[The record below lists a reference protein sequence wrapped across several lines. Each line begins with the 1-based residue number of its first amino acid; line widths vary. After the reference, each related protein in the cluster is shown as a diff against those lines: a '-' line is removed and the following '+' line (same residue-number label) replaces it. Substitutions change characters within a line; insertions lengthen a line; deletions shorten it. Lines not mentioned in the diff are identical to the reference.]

1 MENRKGPRA
10 SEPARNRP
18 TSQTTLHLPLSI
30 FLLSIILS
38 GCAAPAEPLERKAP
52 VPKGVTDLIAVQA
65 GNDVVLR
72 FTLPKETVD
81 RRPLKQLPAIEIY
94 RVIRPTGSATLAAPA
109 ISPAPRLILTIPSA
123 MVDQYSEQG
132 HIRAVDSLKAEDF
145 QPNEGEVAEYSV
157 RTRASTKK
165 ESADS
170 NSVILRIYPV
180 ADPITDLKVETTHS
194 GILLTWTPP
203 QKSLAGSAPTIVKY
217 HVYRSEL
224 DTAGTAAANV
234 AENPK
239 QKTPLLK
246 IGESE
251 AATYRDTLA
260 ELEKTYNYSVRSVT
274 QSPSGVIESGD
285 SNLAR
290 VTPHDAFPP
299 AVPQGLV
306 AVFVPSVSETPAHID
321 LSWAINSETDIAGYN
336 VYRSEQE
343 GAPGTRLNLELLL
356 TPAFRDMNAGSGRR
370 YLYTVTAV
378 DRSGNESPASAA
390 APGGVPAENQPA
402 P

>member
-1 MENRKGPRA
+1 M
-10 SEPARNRP
+10 RP
-18 TSQTTLHLPLSI
+18 TSQTIFHFPLSF
-30 FLLSIILS
+30 FLLSILLG
-38 GCAAPAEPLERKAP
+38 GCAAPAEPLERRAP
-52 VPKGVTDLIAVQA
+52 VPKAVSDLVAVQA
-65 GNDVVLR
+65 GNDIVLR

-94 RVIRPTGSATLAAPA
+94 RMIRPVGSATPAAPSV
-109 ISPAPRLILTIPSA
+109 SPAPRLILTIPPA
-123 MVDQYSEQG
+123 MVDQYSDQG

-145 QPNEGEVAEYSV
+145 QPDEEEVAEYSV

-170 NSVILRIYPV
+170 NFVILRIYPA

-203 QKSLAGSAPTIVKY
+203 QKTLVGSVPTIAKY
-217 HVYRSEL
+217 DVYRSEL
-224 DTAGTAAANV
+224 DTAGTPAANDV
-234 AENPK
+234 ENLK
-239 QKTPLLK
+239 QKTPLLE

-251 AATYRDTLA
+251 ATTYRDTLA
-260 ELEKTYNYSVRSVT
+260 VLGKTYLYSVRSVVRY
-274 QSPSGVIESGD
+274 PNGVIESGD

-290 VTPHDAFPP
+290 MTPSDVFPP
-299 AVPQGLV
+299 AAPQGLV
-306 AVFVPSVSETPAHID
+306 VVFVPPVGGAPAHIE

-343 GAPGTRLNLELLL
+343 GAPGSSLNPELLL
-356 TPAFRDMNAGSGRR
+356 TPVFRDMNAVPGRC

>member
-18 TSQTTLHLPLSI
+18 TSQTTFLFPLSF
-30 FLLSIILS
+30 FLLSILLG
-38 GCAAPAEPLERKAP
+38 GCAAPAEPLERRAP
-52 VPKGVTDLIAVQA
+52 VPKAVTDLVAVQA

-81 RRPLKQLPAIEIY
+81 HRPLKQLPAIEIY
-94 RVIRPTGSATLAAPA
+94 RVIRPIGSATPAAPA

-123 MVDQYSEQG
+123 MLDQYSEQG

-145 QPNEGEVAEYSV
+145 QPDEQEVAEYSV
-157 RTRASTKK
+157 RTRASAKK

-170 NSVILRIYPV
+170 NSVILRIYP
-180 ADPITDLKVETTHS
+180 APDPITDVKVETTHS
-194 GILLTWTPP
+194 GILLIWTPP
-203 QKSLAGSAPTIVKY
+203 QKTLVGSATTIAKY

-224 DTAGTAAANV
+224 DTTGNAAANV

-260 ELEKTYNYSVRSVT
+260 ELGRTYVYSVRSVT
-274 QSPSGVIESGD
+274 QNPSGVIESAD
-285 SNLAR
+285 SNLAT
-290 VTPHDAFPP
+290 VTPHDVFPP
-299 AVPQGLV
+299 AAPQGLV
-306 AVFVPSVSETPAHID
+306 VVFVPSVGEAPAHIE

-343 GAPGTRLNLELLL
+343 GAPGTRLNPDLLL
-356 TPAFRDMNAGSGRR
+356 TPAFRDMNAVSGRR
-370 YLYTVTAV
+370 YLYRVTAV

>member
-1 MENRKGPRA
+1 M
-10 SEPARNRP
+10 RP
-18 TSQTTLHLPLSI
+18 TSQTIFHFPLSF
-30 FLLSIILS
+30 FLFSLLLG
-38 GCAAPAEPLERKAP
+38 GCAAPAEPLERRAP
-52 VPKGVTDLIAVQA
+52 VPKAVSDLVAVQA
-65 GNDVVLR
+65 GNDIVLR
-72 FTLPKETVD
+72 FTPPKETVD

-94 RVIRPTGSATLAAPA
+94 RMIRPVGSATPVAPSV
-109 ISPAPRLILTIPSA
+109 SPAPRLILTIPPA
-123 MVDQYSEQG
+123 MVDQYSDQG

-145 QPNEGEVAEYSV
+145 QPDEEEVAEYSV

-170 NSVILRIYPV
+170 NFVMLRIYPA

-203 QKSLAGSAPTIVKY
+203 QKTLVGSAPTIAKY
-217 HVYRSEL
+217 DVYRSEL
-224 DTAGTAAANV
+224 DTAGTPAANDV
-234 AENPK
+234 ENLK
-239 QKTPLLK
+239 QNTPLLE

-251 AATYRDTLA
+251 ATTYRDTLA
-260 ELEKTYNYSVRSVT
+260 VLGKTYLYSVRGVVRY
-274 QSPSGVIESGD
+274 PNGVIESGD

-290 VTPHDAFPP
+290 MKPSDVFPP
-299 AVPQGLV
+299 AAPQGLV
-306 AVFVPSVSETPAHID
+306 VVFVPPVGGAPAHIE
-321 LSWAINSETDIAGYN
+321 LSWAINSETDVAGYN
-336 VYRSEQE
+336 VYRSDQE
-343 GAPGTRLNLELLL
+343 DSPGTSLNPELLL
-356 TPAFRDMNAGSGRR
+356 TPAFRDMNAVPGRR

>member
-1 MENRKGPRA
+1 MENRKGARA

-18 TSQTTLHLPLSI
+18 TSHTIPRFPFSI
-30 FLLSIILS
+30 FLVSILLG

-52 VPKGVTDLIAVQA
+52 VPKAVTDLAAVQA

-94 RVIRPTGSATLAAPA
+94 RVIRPAGPATPA
-109 ISPAPRLILTIPSA
+109 VPAVSPAPRLTLTIPSA
-123 MVDQYSEQG
+123 MVDQYSDQG

-145 QPNEGEVAEYSV
+145 RPNEESVAEYIV
-157 RTRASTKK
+157 RTRASAKK

-170 NSVILRIYPV
+170 NSAILRIYPA
-180 ADPITDLKVETTHS
+180 ADPIADLRVENTPS
-194 GILLTWTPP
+194 GVVLNWTPP
-203 QKSLAGSAPTIVKY
+203 QKTLVGAAPTIAKY
-217 HVYRSEL
+217 HVYRAEL
-224 DTAGTAAANV
+224 DTAGTAATN
-234 AENPK
+234 EGQNPK
-239 QKTPLLK
+239 PKTPLLK

-251 AATYRDTLA
+251 SATYRDTLA
-260 ELEKTYNYSVRSVT
+260 ELGKTYIYSVRSVA
-274 QSPSGVIESGD
+274 QYPNALIESGD
-285 SNLAR
+285 SNMVKL
-290 VTPHDAFPP
+290 TPKDTFPP
-299 AVPQGLV
+299 AAPQGLV
-306 AVFVPSVSETPAHID
+306 VVFVPAVGEAPAHID

-343 GAPGTRLNLELLL
+343 SASGTRLNLELLL
-356 TPAFRDMNAGSGRR
+356 TPAFRDMNAVPGRR

-390 APGGVPAENQPA
+390 VPGGVPAESQPA

>member
-1 MENRKGPRA
+1 M
-10 SEPARNRP
+10 RP
-18 TSQTTLHLPLSI
+18 TSQTIFHFPLSF
-30 FLLSIILS
+30 FLLSILLG
-38 GCAAPAEPLERKAP
+38 GCAAPAEPLERRAP
-52 VPKGVTDLIAVQA
+52 VPKAVSDLVAVQA
-65 GNDVVLR
+65 GNDIVLR

-94 RVIRPTGSATLAAPA
+94 RMIRPVGSATPAAPSV
-109 ISPAPRLILTIPSA
+109 SPAPRLILTIPPA
-123 MVDQYSEQG
+123 MVDQYSDQG

-145 QPNEGEVAEYSV
+145 QPDEEEVAEYSV

-170 NSVILRIYPV
+170 NFVILRIYPA
-180 ADPITDLKVETTHS
+180 ADPVTDLKVETTHS

-203 QKSLAGSAPTIVKY
+203 QKTLVGSVPTIAKY
-217 HVYRSEL
+217 DVYRSEL
-224 DTAGTAAANV
+224 DTAGTPAANDV
-234 AENPK
+234 ENLK
-239 QKTPLLK
+239 QKTPLLE

-251 AATYRDTLA
+251 ATTYRDTLA
-260 ELEKTYNYSVRSVT
+260 VLGKTYLYSVRSVVRY
-274 QSPSGVIESGD
+274 PNGVIESGD

-290 VTPHDAFPP
+290 MTPSDVFPP
-299 AVPQGLV
+299 TAPQGLV
-306 AVFVPSVSETPAHID
+306 VVFVPPVGGAPAHIE

-343 GAPGTRLNLELLL
+343 GAPGTSLNPELLL
-356 TPAFRDMNAGSGRR
+356 TPVFRDMNAVPGRR

>member
-18 TSQTTLHLPLSI
+18 TSKTILRFPLPI
-30 FLLSIILS
+30 FLLSIFLG
-38 GCAAPAEPLERKAP
+38 GCAAPAEPLERRAQ
-52 VPKGVTDLIAVQA
+52 VPKAVTDLVAVQA
-65 GNDVVLR
+65 GNVVVLR

-94 RVIRPTGSATLAAPA
+94 RVVRPAGSATPAAPSV
-109 ISPAPRLILTIPSA
+109 SPAPQLILTIPSA
-123 MVDQYSEQG
+123 MVDQYSDQG

-145 QPNEGEVAEYSV
+145 RPDEEEVAEYAV

-165 ESADS
+165 ESEDS
-170 NSVILRIYPV
+170 NSVILRIYPAV
-180 ADPITDLKVETTHS
+180 DPIADLKAETTQS
-194 GILLTWTPP
+194 GISLTWTPP
-203 QKSLAGSAPTIVKY
+203 QKTLVGSAPAIAKY

-224 DTAGTAAANV
+224 DTVGAAAANV
-234 AENPK
+234 AESPK

-251 AATYRDTLA
+251 AATFRDTLA
-260 ELEKTYNYSVRSVT
+260 ELGKTYVYSVRSVA
-274 QSPSGVIESGD
+274 QYPNGVIESGD

-290 VTPHDAFPP
+290 VTPRDTFPP
-299 AVPQGLV
+299 AAPQGLV
-306 AVFVPSVSETPAHID
+306 VVFVPPVGEAPAHIE
-321 LSWAINSETDIAGYN
+321 LSWAINPETDVAGYN
-336 VYRSEQE
+336 VYRSERE
-343 GAPGTRLNLELLL
+343 GAPGTRLNPELLL
-356 TPAFRDMNAGSGRR
+356 TPAFRDMNAVPGRR

-390 APGGVPAENQPA
+390 APGGVPTENQPT

>member
-1 MENRKGPRA
+1 MP
-10 SEPARNRP
+10 
-18 TSQTTLHLPLSI
+18 
-30 FLLSIILS
+30 
-38 GCAAPAEPLERKAP
+38 KA
-52 VPKGVTDLIAVQA
+52 VTDLVAVQA

-81 RRPLKQLPAIEIY
+81 HRPLKQLPAIEIY
-94 RVIRPTGSATLAAPA
+94 RVIRPIGSATPAAPA

-123 MVDQYSEQG
+123 MLDQYSEQG

-145 QPNEGEVAEYSV
+145 QPDEQEVAEYSV
-157 RTRASTKK
+157 RTRASAKK

-170 NSVILRIYPV
+170 NSVILRIYP
-180 ADPITDLKVETTHS
+180 APDPITDVKVETTHS
-194 GILLTWTPP
+194 GILLIWTPP
-203 QKSLAGSAPTIVKY
+203 QKTLVGSATTIAKY

-224 DTAGTAAANV
+224 DTTGNAAANV

-260 ELEKTYNYSVRSVT
+260 ELGRTYVYSVRSVT
-274 QSPSGVIESGD
+274 QNPSGVIESAD
-285 SNLAR
+285 SNLAT
-290 VTPHDAFPP
+290 VTPHDVFPP
-299 AVPQGLV
+299 AAPQGLV
-306 AVFVPSVSETPAHID
+306 VVFVPSVGEAPAHIE

-343 GAPGTRLNLELLL
+343 GAPGTRLNPDLLL
-356 TPAFRDMNAGSGRR
+356 TPAFRDMNAVSGRR
-370 YLYTVTAV
+370 YLYRVTAV

>member
-1 MENRKGPRA
+1 
-10 SEPARNRP
+10 
-18 TSQTTLHLPLSI
+18 
-30 FLLSIILS
+30 
-38 GCAAPAEPLERKAP
+38 
-52 VPKGVTDLIAVQA
+52 VTDLVAIQA

-94 RVIRPTGSATLAAPA
+94 RVIRPAGSATPAAPSV
-109 ISPAPRLILTIPSA
+109 SPAPRLIMTIPST
-123 MVDQYSEQG
+123 MVDQYSDQG

-145 QPNEGEVAEYSV
+145 QPDEEEVAEYSV

-170 NSVILRIYPV
+170 NSPLLRIYPA

-203 QKSLAGSAPTIVKY
+203 QKTLVGSGPTIAKY

-224 DTAGTAAANV
+224 DTAGTAATNV

-260 ELEKTYNYSVRSVT
+260 DLGKTYVYSVRSVA
-274 QSPSGVIESGD
+274 QYANGVIESGD

-290 VTPHDAFPP
+290 VTPNDMFPP
-299 AVPQGLV
+299 AAPQGLV
-306 AVFVPSVSETPAHID
+306 VVFVPSVGEAPAHID

-343 GAPGTRLNLELLL
+343 GAPGTRLNSELLL
-356 TPAFRDMNAGSGRR
+356 TPAFRDMNAVPGRR

-390 APGGVPAENQPA
+390 APGGVPVENQATP
-402 P
+402 

>member
-1 MENRKGPRA
+1 M
-10 SEPARNRP
+10 RP
-18 TSQTTLHLPLSI
+18 TSQTIFHFPLSF
-30 FLLSIILS
+30 FLLSILLG
-38 GCAAPAEPLERKAP
+38 GCAAPAEPLERRAP
-52 VPKGVTDLIAVQA
+52 VPKAVSDLVAVQA
-65 GNDVVLR
+65 GNDIVLR

-94 RVIRPTGSATLAAPA
+94 RMIRPVGSATPAAPSV
-109 ISPAPRLILTIPSA
+109 SPAPRLILTLPPA
-123 MVDQYSEQG
+123 MVDQYSDQG

-145 QPNEGEVAEYSV
+145 QPDEEEVAEYSV

-170 NSVILRIYPV
+170 NFVILRIYPA
-180 ADPITDLKVETTHS
+180 ADPVTDLKVETTHS

-203 QKSLAGSAPTIVKY
+203 QKTLVGSVPTIAKY
-217 HVYRSEL
+217 DVYRSEL
-224 DTAGTAAANV
+224 DTAGTPAANDV
-234 AENPK
+234 ENLK
-239 QKTPLLK
+239 QKTPLLE

-251 AATYRDTLA
+251 ATTYRDTLA
-260 ELEKTYNYSVRSVT
+260 VLGKTYLYSVRSVVRY
-274 QSPSGVIESGD
+274 PNGVIESGD

-290 VTPHDAFPP
+290 MTPSDVFPP
-299 AVPQGLV
+299 TAPQGLV
-306 AVFVPSVSETPAHID
+306 VVFVPPVGGAPAHIE

-343 GAPGTRLNLELLL
+343 GAPGTSLNPELLL
-356 TPAFRDMNAGSGRR
+356 TPVFRDMNAVPGRR